1 MPNSS
6 PIPAIPSNSRRE
18 TTEKRSTETIPRITV
33 DGPSQ
38 CHSGNVASAAA
49 IRPANASARCHSR
62 SAFGAIAS

>member
-1 MPNSS
+1 MTV
-6 PIPAIPSNSRRE
+6 IRV
-18 TTEKRSTETIPRITV
+18 ETIPRITV
-33 DGPSQ
+33 GGPFQ